1 MQTRA
6 EILERAVDKIKTLKD
21 ENEQLKA
28 KIDNLPHVQPGERL
42 CKSYDGHVTF
52 YFRIVC
58 FAFHQARR
66 QSCMVNSQSR
76 LQSFWHSKHSSS
88 S

>member
-52 YFRIVC
+52 Y
-58 FAFHQARR
+58 
-66 QSCMVNSQSR
+66 
-76 LQSFWHSKHSSS
+76 L
-88 S
+88 